1 MRTLW
6 LSPRGGKA
14 ISPRAQTAWIA
25 GITVGIAAI
34 LAAMFFWMSWHARQI
49 VLADTYVSSSNLAL
63 SVEQFVART
72 VETIDLSLRVAVEEI
87 GAEGAR
93 SPAEEQ
99 ALLAERVRQSP
110 QMTSLMV
117 IGADGNLRFA
127 SAHPSKRSV
136 NLAGTRYFTLAR
148 ESNGLHF
155 SVGDPVMPRVH
166 GKHVIFV
173 SRRLNRPDG
182 SFGGVIAASLNPDY
196 VLRFFYTLNVGQ
208 KGIIA
213 LESTDASLLV
223 RRPYLDDFVGRN
235 FSSSVLFKG
244 MLPWASS
251 GVFPMRYQSDGLW
264 RIVGYQKVEKLP
276 LVVQVALSR
285 DEALANWSRT
295 TWLQAGAGVLILAIL
310 SMMAF
315 GLNRQLQA
323 RMLAHS
329 QLRETVRELEDSR
342 IAAEESSRV
351 KSQFMANMSHELRTP
366 LNAIIGFSEVIRDAL
381 VGPVAARYKD
391 YARDIHSSG
400 RHLLGLINDVLD
412 LSKIELGRLELHEE
426 PMALAKVVNDC
437 ERLISERVRAGNL
450 ELAIDLPADLPLLR
464 GDELR
469 LKQVLLNLLSNAVKF
484 TPVGGR
490 ITLSARMTAES
501 GIILAVADTGI
512 GMKPEEIP
520 IALEPFR
527 QIDSALN
534 RRYEGTG
541 LGLPLARTLVELHG
555 GMLVISSTPGQG
567 TTVTVALPAARVIR
581 KAA

>member
-87 GAEGAR
+87 GAEGAK
-93 SPAEEQ
+93 SPEEGR
-99 ALLAERVRQSP
+99 ALLAERVRHSP

-117 IGADGNLRFA
+117 IGPDGNLRFA
-127 SAHPSKRSV
+127 SAQPSRRAV
-136 NLAGTRYFTLAR
+136 NLAGTRYFTWAR

-155 SVGDPVMPRVH
+155 SVGDPAMPSVH
-166 GKHVIFV
+166 GKQVIFV
-173 SRRLNRPDG
+173 SRRLSRPDG
-182 SFGGVIAASLNPDY
+182 RFGCVIVASLNPDY
-196 VLRFFYTLNVGQ
+196 VLQFFYTLNVGQ

-213 LESTDASLLV
+213 LESTDGSLLV
-223 RRPYLDDFVGRN
+223 RRPYLEDFVGRN

-295 TWLQAGAGVLILAIL
+295 TWLQAGAGALILAIL
-310 SMMAF
+310 GMMAF

-329 QLRETVRELEDSR
+329 QLRDTVRELESSR

-412 LSKIELGRLELHEE
+412 LSKIELGRLDLHEE
-426 PMALAKVVNDC
+426 PVALAKVVNDC
-437 ERLISERVRAGNL
+437 QRLIAERVRASNL

-469 LKQVLLNLLSNAVKF
+469 LKQVVLNLLSNAVKF
-484 TPVGGR
+484 TPIGGR

-555 GMLVISSTPGQG
+555 GMLSITSTPGQG

>member
-1 MRTLW
+1 
-6 LSPRGGKA
+6 
-14 ISPRAQTAWIA
+14 
-25 GITVGIAAI
+25 
-34 LAAMFFWMSWHARQI
+34 
-49 VLADTYVSSSNLAL
+49 
-63 SVEQFVART
+63 
-72 VETIDLSLRVAVEEI
+72 
-87 GAEGAR
+87 
-93 SPAEEQ
+93 
-99 ALLAERVRQSP
+99 
-110 QMTSLMV
+110 
-117 IGADGNLRFA
+117 
-127 SAHPSKRSV
+127 
-136 NLAGTRYFTLAR
+136 
-148 ESNGLHF
+148 
-155 SVGDPVMPRVH
+155 
-166 GKHVIFV
+166 
-173 SRRLNRPDG
+173 
-182 SFGGVIAASLNPDY
+182 
-196 VLRFFYTLNVGQ
+196 
-208 KGIIA
+208 
-213 LESTDASLLV
+213 
-223 RRPYLDDFVGRN
+223 
-235 FSSSVLFKG
+235 
-244 MLPWASS
+244 
-251 GVFPMRYQSDGLW
+251 MRYESDGLW

-285 DEALANWSRT
+285 DEALANWSRI
-295 TWLQAGAGVLILAIL
+295 TWLQAGAGTLILAIL
-310 SMMAF
+310 GMMAF

-329 QLRETVRELEDSR
+329 QLRETVRELENSR

-426 PMALAKVVNDC
+426 PVAVAKVVNDC
-437 ERLISERVRAGNL
+437 ERLISERVRASNL

-469 LKQVLLNLLSNAVKF
+469 LKQVVLNLLSNAVKF
-484 TPVGGR
+484 TPIGGR
-490 ITLSARMTAES
+490 ITLSARLTAES
-501 GIILAVADTGI
+501 GIILAVSDTGI

-555 GMLVISSTPGQG
+555 GTLSISSTPGQG

>member
-1 MRTLW
+1 
-6 LSPRGGKA
+6 
-14 ISPRAQTAWIA
+14 
-25 GITVGIAAI
+25 
-34 LAAMFFWMSWHARQI
+34 MFFWMSWHARQI

-72 VETIDLSLRVAVEEI
+72 VETIDLSLRVAIDEI
-87 GAEGAR
+87 GADSAR
-93 SPAEEQ
+93 SPAEGQ

-117 IGADGNLRFA
+117 IDPDGHLRFG
-127 SAHPSKRSV
+127 SAPLAKPSA
-136 NLAGTRYFTLAR
+136 NLAGTTYFGLAR
-148 ESNGLHF
+148 DANGLHF

-173 SRRLNRPDG
+173 SRRFNLPDG

-196 VLRFFYTLNVGQ
+196 VSRFFYTLNVGQ
-208 KGIIA
+208 QGIIA
-213 LESTDASLLV
+213 LETTDATLLV
-223 RRPYLDDFVGRN
+223 RRPYLEDYVGKN
-235 FSSSVLFKG
+235 FNSSVLFKG

-251 GVFPMRYQSDGLW
+251 GVFPMRYDVDGLW

-276 LVVQVALSR
+276 LVVQVALAR
-285 DEALANWSRT
+285 DEALANWRRT
-295 TWLQAGAGVLILAIL
+295 AMLQAGAGALILVILAI
-310 SMMAF
+310 MAF

-323 RMLAHS
+323 RMLTHG
-329 QLRETVRELEDSR
+329 QLRQTVRELETAR
-342 IAAEESSRV
+342 LAAEESSRV

-426 PMALAKVVNDC
+426 PVVLAKVVEDC
-437 ERLISERVRAGNL
+437 QRLIAERVRSSNL
-450 ELAIDLPADLPLLR
+450 ELAADVPSDLPLLR

-469 LKQVLLNLLSNAVKF
+469 LKQIVLNLLSNAVKF

-490 ITLSARMTAES
+490 IALSARTTADG
-501 GIILAVADTGI
+501 GIVLAVIDTGI

-520 IALEPFR
+520 IALQPFR

-541 LGLPLARTLVELHG
+541 LGLPLARTLVELHDG
-555 GMLVISSTPGQG
+555 ILNISSTPGQG
-567 TTVTVALPAARVIR
+567 TTVTVVLPATRVIR

>member
-1 MRTLW
+1 
-6 LSPRGGKA
+6 
-14 ISPRAQTAWIA
+14 
-25 GITVGIAAI
+25 
-34 LAAMFFWMSWHARQI
+34 MFFWMSWHARQI

-63 SVEQFVART
+63 SVEQFIART

-87 GAEGAR
+87 GAEGAKT
-93 SPAEEQ
+93 PDEEQ

-127 SAHPSKRSV
+127 SAHPIKRSV
-136 NLAGTRYFTLAR
+136 NLAGTKYFTLAR

-173 SRRLNRPDG
+173 SRRLTRPDG

-213 LESTDASLLV
+213 LESTDGSLLV
-223 RRPYLDDFVGRN
+223 RRPYLEDFIGRN

-251 GVFPMRYQSDGLW
+251 GVFPMRYESDGLW

-295 TWLQAGAGVLILAIL
+295 TWLQAGAGALILAIL
-310 SMMAF
+310 GMMAF

-329 QLRETVRELEDSR
+329 QLRDTVRELESSR
-342 IAAEESSRV
+342 VAAEESSRV

-426 PMALAKVVNDC
+426 PVELAKLVNDC
-437 ERLISERVRAGNL
+437 ERLISERVRASNL

-469 LKQVLLNLLSNAVKF
+469 LKQVVLNLLSNAVKF
-484 TPVGGR
+484 TPIGGR

-555 GMLVISSTPGQG
+555 GMLSITSTPAQG

>member
-1 MRTLW
+1 
-6 LSPRGGKA
+6 
-14 ISPRAQTAWIA
+14 
-25 GITVGIAAI
+25 
-34 LAAMFFWMSWHARQI
+34 MFFWMSWHARQI

-87 GAEGAR
+87 GAEGTR
-93 SPAEEQ
+93 TPDEGQ

-117 IGADGNLRFA
+117 IDSEGTLRFA
-127 SAHPSKRSV
+127 SAHPIKRWV
-136 NLAGTRYFTLAR
+136 NLAGTKYFTLAR
-148 ESNGLHF
+148 ESSGLHF

-208 KGIIA
+208 KGVIA
-213 LESTDASLLV
+213 LETTDATLLV
-223 RRPYLDDFVGRN
+223 RRPYLEDFVGRN

-251 GVFPMRYQSDGLW
+251 GVFPMRYESDGLW

-285 DEALANWSRT
+285 DEALANWSRI
-295 TWLQAGAGVLILAIL
+295 TWLQAGAGTLILAIL
-310 SMMAF
+310 GMMAF

-329 QLRETVRELEDSR
+329 QLRETVRELENSR

-426 PMALAKVVNDC
+426 PVAVAKVVNDC
-437 ERLISERVRAGNL
+437 ERLISERVRASNL

-469 LKQVLLNLLSNAVKF
+469 LKQVVLNLLSNAVKF
-484 TPVGGR
+484 TPIGGR
-490 ITLSARMTAES
+490 ITLSARLTAES
-501 GIILAVADTGI
+501 GIILAVSDTGI

-555 GMLVISSTPGQG
+555 GTLSISSTPGQG

>member
-87 GAEGAR
+87 GAEGAK
-93 SPAEEQ
+93 SPEEGR
-99 ALLAERVRQSP
+99 ALLAERVRHSP

-117 IGADGNLRFA
+117 IGPDGNLRFA
-127 SAHPSKRSV
+127 SAQPSRRAV
-136 NLAGTRYFTLAR
+136 NLAGTRYFTWAR

-155 SVGDPVMPRVH
+155 SVGDPVMPSVH

-173 SRRLNRPDG
+173 SRRLSRPDG
-182 SFGGVIAASLNPDY
+182 SFGGVIVASLNPDY
-196 VLRFFYTLNVGQ
+196 VLQFFYTLNVGQ

-213 LESTDASLLV
+213 LESTDGSLLV
-223 RRPYLDDFVGRN
+223 RRPYLEDFVGRN

-285 DEALANWSRT
+285 DDVLANWSRI

-310 SMMAF
+310 GMMAF

-323 RMLAHS
+323 RMLAHC
-329 QLRETVRELEDSR
+329 QLRETVRELENSR

-426 PMALAKVVNDC
+426 PVVLAKLVNDC
-437 ERLISERVRAGNL
+437 ERLIAERVRASNL

-469 LKQVLLNLLSNAVKF
+469 LKQVVLNLLSNAVKF
-484 TPVGGR
+484 TPPGGR

-501 GIILAVADTGI
+501 GIVLAVADTGI

-555 GMLVISSTPGQG
+555 GMLNISSTPGQG
-567 TTVTVALPAARVIR
+567 TTVTVALPAARIIR

>member
-1 MRTLW
+1 
-6 LSPRGGKA
+6 
-14 ISPRAQTAWIA
+14 
-25 GITVGIAAI
+25 
-34 LAAMFFWMSWHARQI
+34 MFFWMSWHARQI

-63 SVEQFVART
+63 SVDQFVART
-72 VETIDLSLRVAVEEI
+72 VETIDLSLRVAIEEI
-87 GAEGAR
+87 GTDGTKSPSEG
-93 SPAEEQ
+93 Q

-117 IGADGNLRFA
+117 IDADGHLRFGSHA
-127 SAHPSKRSV
+127 PARSAAYLGGSK
-136 NLAGTRYFTLAR
+136 YFALAR
-148 ESNGLHF
+148 DSSGVHF

-173 SRRLNRPDG
+173 SRRFNHPDG
-182 SFGGVIAASLNPDY
+182 TFGGVIAASLNPDY
-196 VLRFFYTLNVGQ
+196 VQRFFYTLNVGEQ
-208 KGIIA
+208 GIIA
-213 LESTDASLLV
+213 LESTDGTLLV
-223 RRPYLDDFVGRN
+223 RRPYLEDYVGKN
-235 FSSSVLFKG
+235 FSASVLFKG

-251 GVFPMRYQSDGLW
+251 GVFPMRYEIDGLW
-264 RIVGYQKVEKLP
+264 RIVGYQKVEQLP

-285 DEALANWSRT
+285 DEALVNWRRT
-295 TWLQAGAGVLILAIL
+295 TWLQAGAGVAIL
-310 SMMAF
+310 VILGIMAF

-323 RMLAHS
+323 RMLAHGR
-329 QLRETVRELEDSR
+329 LRDTVRELESAR
-342 IAAEESSRV
+342 LAAEESSRV

-412 LSKIELGRLELHEE
+412 LSKVELGRLELHEE
-426 PMALAKVVNDC
+426 PVELAKIVHDSQ
-437 ERLISERVRAGNL
+437 RLMADRARANNV
-450 ELAIDLPADLPLLR
+450 ELGIDLPADLPLLL

-469 LKQVLLNLLSNAVKF
+469 LKQIVLNLLSNAIKF
-484 TPVGGR
+484 TPAGGR
-490 ITLSARMTAES
+490 ITVS
-501 GIILAVADTGI
+501 GGISPAGGIALAVADTGI

-534 RRYEGTG
+534 RRYGGTG
-541 LGLPLARTLVELHG
+541 LGLPLARTLAELHDG
-555 GMLVISSTPGQG
+555 ILGISSAPGQG
-567 TTVTVALPAARVIR
+567 TTVTVTLPAARVIR